1 MPMIKITYQ
10 ANLCRKSNRSLHY
23 FNNLIK
29 IYVHINFMG
38 GCTMGAGRK
47 KTTLKM
53 SRKKAQ
59 AKLKARIQKRIDAAK
74 K

>member
-1 MPMIKITYQ
+1 MIYQ
-10 ANLCRKSNRSLHY
+10 KMNYLGVLIESSLHY

-29 IYVHINFMG
+29 IYLHINFMG
-38 GCTMGAGRK
+38 GRTMGAGRK